1 VHPIRKEVV
10 WKMSPEATV
19 GLYLTFAAG
28 ILALIGMLALQ
39 FVVSYLRR
47 RQKERRV
54 IVSYLRRCEKEQR
67 RGMEQPTFRGTRA
80 GSGVLEE
87 PSSRRAYREG
97 TARRRSKAEEL
108 VDPEART
115 AELRQEQLE
124 EARREASLR

>member
-1 VHPIRKEVV
+1 
-10 WKMSPEATV
+10 MSPEATV
-19 GLYLTFAAG
+19 GFYLTFAAG

-67 RGMEQPTFRGTRA
+67 RGMEPTFRGTRA

-108 VDPEART
+108 VDPKART
-115 AELRQEQLE
+115 AELGREQLE
-124 EARREASLR
+124 EDRRSAWRGLPIPAQGG

>member
-1 VHPIRKEVV
+1 
-10 WKMSPEATV
+10 MSPEATV

-54 IVSYLRRCEKEQR
+54 IVSYLRRCEKER
-67 RGMEQPTFRGTRA
+67 RGMEPTFRGTRV

-108 VDPEART
+108 VDPKART
-115 AELRQEQLE
+115 AELGQEQLD

>member
-1 VHPIRKEVV
+1 
-10 WKMSPEATV
+10 MSPEATV

-28 ILALIGMLALQ
+28 ILAVIGMLALQ

-67 RGMEQPTFRGTRA
+67 RGMEPTLRGTRA

-115 AELRQEQLE
+115 AELGQEQLE

>member
-1 VHPIRKEVV
+1 
-10 WKMSPEATV
+10 MSPEATV

-47 RQKERRV
+47 REKERRV
-54 IVSYLRRCEKEQR
+54 MVSYLRRCEKER
-67 RGMEQPTFRGTRA
+67 RGMEPTFRGTRV
-80 GSGVLEE
+80 GSGALEE
-87 PSSRRAYREG
+87 RSSRAYGEG
-97 TARRRSKAEEL
+97 TARRRSKAEGL

>member
-1 VHPIRKEVV
+1 
-10 WKMSPEATV
+10 MSPEATA

-39 FVVSYLRR
+39 FAVSYLRR

-54 IVSYLRRCEKEQR
+54 IVSYLRRCEKER
-67 RGMEQPTFRGTRA
+67 RGMEPTFRGTRA

-115 AELRQEQLE
+115 AELGQERLE